1 MAEFA
6 SKGVGTAALT
16 TGIIG
21 SVGALAGGMLNAG
34 NLFGGCNN
42 GWTGWNRNC
51 NPGCGGTVSAL
62 EAALAQERAERF
74 TEQQTAQSQR
84 EMYTLFREEDDRIK
98 QVVKDTTGALIET
111 CNALAKLNEQV
122 ECIKKEM
129 EMQQIIN
136 EKDLHCVK
144 KELEGAIALEAER
157 RTAGDQN
164 LYCYV
169 NATFVPG
176 KLVMPKESICP
187 EVMPRYNSWTAP
199 TTPAASTTTQTA

>member
-21 SVGALAGGMLNAG
+21 SVGTLAGGL
-34 NLFGGCNN
+34 LGGCGN
-42 GWTGWNRNC
+42 GFLNWGGSNC
-51 NPGCGGTVSAL
+51 SDRQISAL
-62 EAALAQERAERF
+62 ESALAQEKAERF
-74 TEQQTAQSQR
+74 SEQQTLNSTR
-84 EMYTLFREEDDRIK
+84 ELYTLIREEDAKIAG
-98 QVVKDTTGALIET
+98 VVRDTTSSLIET
-111 CNALAKLNEQV
+111 GNALAKLNEQV
-122 ECIKKEM
+122 SCLKTEM
-129 EMQQIIN
+129 GMQQAMN
-136 EKDLHCVK
+136 EKELHCVK

-157 RTAGDQN
+157 RSAGDQN

-187 EVMPRYNSWTAP
+187 EVMPRYNTWTAP
-199 TTPAASTTTQTA
+199 TTPAAE

>member
-21 SVGALAGGMLNAG
+21 SVGALASGALGG
-34 NLFGGCNN
+34 
-42 GWTGWNRNC
+42 
-51 NPGCGGTVSAL
+51 GCGGILGGWNNNHCQSNCGGQVSAL

-74 TEQQTAQSQR
+74 SEQQTLTSTK
-84 EMYTLFREEDDRIK
+84 ELYTLLREEDAKIAG
-98 QVVKDTTGALIET
+98 VVRDTTSALIET
-111 CNALAKLNEQV
+111 GNALAKLNEQV
-122 ECIKKEM
+122 SCLKTEM
-129 EMQQIIN
+129 SMQQVMN

-157 RTAGDQN
+157 RSAGDQN

-187 EVMPRYNSWTAP
+187 EVMPRYNTWTAP
-199 TTPAASTTTQTA
+199 TTPAAAE

>member
-42 GWTGWNRNC
+42 GWNGWNRNC

-111 CNALAKLNEQV
+111 GNALAKLNEQV

-176 KLVMPKESICP
+176 KLVMPTENICP

-199 TTPAASTTTQTA
+199 TTPTESTKTQTA

>member
-21 SVGALAGGMLNAG
+21 SVGALASGVLG
-34 NLFGGCNN
+34 GGCGNGILNWGGNN
-42 GWTGWNRNC
+42 C
-51 NPGCGGTVSAL
+51 CDKQISAL
-62 EAALAQERAERF
+62 ESALAQERAERF
-74 TEQQTAQSQR
+74 TEQQTIQGQR
-84 EMYTLFREEDDRIK
+84 EMYTLFRAEDDRIRE
-98 QVVKDTTGALIET
+98 VVKDTTGALIET
-111 CNALAKLNEQV
+111 GNALAKLNEQV
-122 ECIKKEM
+122 ACIKKEM
-129 EMQQIIN
+129 EMQQMMN

-157 RTAGDQN
+157 RMAGDQN

-176 KLVMPKESICP
+176 KLVMPTESICP